1 MPPTH
6 LLGLE
11 KGVGG
16 ENAGFRRQF
25 VLDGGD
31 DGGSGGGVGGGGGG
45 RAEGGEGGEM
55 SLLLFHQTREAL
67 INGDANGA
75 IPFVTCVRDNE
86 RQKMGG
92 MRAVLTVDRGG
103 PAVRRWPSGEGL
115 KWKRMAGMDKGQTG
129 G

>member
-31 DGGSGGGVGGGGGG
+31 DGGSGGGGSGVGGGGGG

-75 IPFVTCVRDNE
+75 IPFVTCVKENE
-86 RQKMGG
+86 RQKMG
-92 MRAVLTVDRGG
+92 
-103 PAVRRWPSGEGL
+103 
-115 KWKRMAGMDKGQTG
+115 
-129 G
+129 